1 MLVISLGV
9 DGGNLRTS
17 AADCRDMQRNR
28 QVGVDER
35 ERGRGRGREGERAR
49 GREAEAEARTER
61 ARSMPLSASGR
72 NRWGELVR
80 VYDYKERKRE
90 GVCVC
95 V

>member
-28 QVGVDER
+28 QVGGDGR
-35 ERGRGRGREGERAR
+35 ERGRGREGERAR
-49 GREAEAEARTER
+49 GREAEAEAEARTER